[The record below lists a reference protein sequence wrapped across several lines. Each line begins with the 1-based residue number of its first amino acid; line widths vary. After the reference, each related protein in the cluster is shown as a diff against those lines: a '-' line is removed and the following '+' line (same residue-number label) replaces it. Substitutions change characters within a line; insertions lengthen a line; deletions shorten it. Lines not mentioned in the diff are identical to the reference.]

1 MKQFA
6 PALLARMRIVPFY
19 PLRRS
24 TMREIVSLKLR
35 RVGDRVAQAHRVT
48 FRFDDRVVDW
58 IAERCTEVE
67 AGARNVDAIIDRT
80 ILPQASRALLLRA
93 GSADG
98 GIAGVLALGITDGA
112 FTYTFDDARP
122 SGDRTP
128 ESVAAADEPLLTA
141 ATAGVP

>member
-24 TMREIVSLKLR
+24 TMREIVRMKLR
-35 RVGDRVAQAHRVT
+35 RVGERVAQAYRVA

-67 AGARNVDAIIDRT
+67 AGARNVDAIIDRA
-80 ILPQASRALLLRA
+80 ILPQASRALLVRTGSDDAEPA
-93 GSADG
+93 GA
-98 GIAGVLALGITDGA
+98 LTLGITDGA
-112 FTYTFDDARP
+112 FTYTFGDVPSVERAPVPVAIADD
-122 SGDRTP
+122 SLIT
-128 ESVAAADEPLLTA
+128 AAAGA
-141 ATAGVP
+141 S